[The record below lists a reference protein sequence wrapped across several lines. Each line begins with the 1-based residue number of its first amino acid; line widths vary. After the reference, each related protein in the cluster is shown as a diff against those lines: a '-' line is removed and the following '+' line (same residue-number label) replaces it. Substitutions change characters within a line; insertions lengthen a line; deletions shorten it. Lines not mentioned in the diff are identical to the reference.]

1 MTDPRLMLR
10 EGGEILIRKL
20 SEIDSGIAR
29 DLEDEQID
37 NCESTLSRMKA
48 FCDAEFAGEFE

>member
-10 EGGEILIRKL
+10 EEGEVLIRKL
-20 SEIDSGIAR
+20 SDIDSWIAR
-29 DLEDEQID
+29 DLEEEQID
-37 NCESTLSRMKA
+37 NYGTALSRMKV